1 MGFVCIWLFGWLQV
15 RVEVMGK
22 KVKNVTYISGNDAG
36 KIAKEV
42 AKVEKRRVVKS
53 TVCNERN
60 SRSHCLVSFF
70 FYAFEEDYFC

>member
-36 KIAKEV
+36 KIAKKV
-42 AKVEKRRVVKS
+42 AKVYIYMQGS
-53 TVCNERN
+53 
-60 SRSHCLVSFF
+60 CL
-70 FYAFEEDYFC
+70 

>member
-22 KVKNVTYISGNDAG
+22 KVKNATYISGNDAG

-53 TVCNERN
+53 TVCNERS